1 MDMSGQQVIP
11 ADRETVW
18 RGLNDAEILRQSI
31 PGCESIEMQSDTE
44 MTAKVTAKV
53 GPVKAKFT
61 GAVTLSDLNPPESY
75 RISGEGKGG
84 AAGFAKGG
92 ADVKLEAVE
101 GGTLLSYEV
110 HANVGGKLAQL
121 GGRLIEGTAKRM
133 AGEFFDNFAKAVA
146 PEATAPE
153 PAPEPEAAE
162 APATPEPE
170 AAPVGEPMPEMAPA
184 SPEATP
190 AEPTAAPIAADVQP
204 EPGTPVVEPPSAEPP
219 APTPETEQGQSS
231 PGLNPII
238 WIGGLVVIVVAI
250 IYLLS

>member
-18 RGLNDAEILRQSI
+18 RGLNDADILRQSI

-92 ADVKLEAVE
+92 ADVKLEEVE

-146 PEATAPE
+146 PEAAAPE

-170 AAPVGEPMPEMAPA
+170 ATPVGEPMPEMAPA

-190 AEPTAAPIAADVQP
+190 AEPTAAPSAADVQP
-204 EPGTPVVEPPSAEPP
+204 EPGTPVVEPSPAEPP
-219 APTPETEQGQSS
+219 APTPEPEQEQSS